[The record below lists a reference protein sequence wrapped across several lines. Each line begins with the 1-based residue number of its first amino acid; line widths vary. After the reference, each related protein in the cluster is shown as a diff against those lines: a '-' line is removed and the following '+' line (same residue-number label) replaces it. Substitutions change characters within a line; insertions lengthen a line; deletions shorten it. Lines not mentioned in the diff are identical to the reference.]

1 MHTAAVRGLG
11 WYCLANAVLL
21 KLTTLYYSDL
31 VPPATTAD
39 VQFYRLLVDL
49 SHWLFL
55 ALVFI
60 GLPLLA
66 LIATRLPRAWILAGA
81 ALCGSATVFLLVFD
95 GLVFTQYRMHLG
107 SYVWVLLFGGSGR
120 ETLYSVATT
129 AWMTLLG
136 VFAVVVALQI
146 LLVRRCWKL
155 GAARVRYAPG
165 AWLAAGWACAF
176 VSSQLWHV
184 WADAK
189 YDVRITAQSSVYPF
203 YSPRTAKRLLRKL
216 ELVNP
221 EDDRPQD
228 WGELSV
234 SDHPLIYPSVDMQ
247 CVPSARPNILLV
259 IIDAWRADQ
268 LNPVTTPALHRFA
281 GTSTT
286 FTQHISAS
294 NSTRIGIFSIFYG
307 LMGNDWFPILRT
319 QTSPV
324 LMRELV
330 DQGYELAIFGSAPLV
345 QPEFDRTVFSGI
357 DDIRLR
363 TPGDRPHVRD
373 RRITADMLR
382 FLDGRTPQSAPFFGF
397 LWYNSAH
404 AFDFPTD
411 KVEPFLPSKQGVNYF
426 ALNRTADATPYFNR
440 YRNALHFIDAEVA
453 QVLDALESRGDLENT
468 LVLITSDHGQEF
480 NDTGKNYWGHN
491 SNFSPYQVHVPLIA
505 RWKNWAAGSVPY
517 MTSHYDLAP
526 SLLTE
531 ALGCTTPPHAYSHG
545 LPLMQST
552 HRPAFVPV
560 FDYDQ
565 MGVYQADRITLVSRF
580 GGFEVYSHHYDPL
593 DVEADLEIME
603 QVSRRML
610 HFSRRPEA
618 PKLGA
623 VRGAPGAPA
632 N

>member
-11 WYCLANAVLL
+11 WYCLANAALL
-21 KLTTLYYSDL
+21 KLSTLYYSDL
-31 VPPATTAD
+31 VPPATTAA

-60 GLPLLA
+60 GLPVLA

-81 ALCGSATVFLLVFD
+81 ALCGSATVLLLVFD

-136 VFAVVVALQI
+136 VFAIVIALQI
-146 LLVRRCWKL
+146 LLLGWCWKL

-228 WGELSV
+228 WSELSA
-234 SDHPLIYPSVDMQ
+234 SDQPLIYPSVDMQ

-259 IIDAWRADQ
+259 VIDAWRADQ

-286 FTQHISAS
+286 FAQHISAS

-330 DQGYELAIFGSAPLV
+330 AQGYELAIFGSAPLV

-363 TPGDRPHVRD
+363 TPGNRPHVRD

-411 KVEPFLPSKQGVNYF
+411 EVEPFLPSTQAVNYF
-426 ALNRTADATPYFNR
+426 ALNGSTDATPYFNR

-453 QVLDALESRGDLENT
+453 QVLDLLESRGDLENT

-491 SNFSPYQVHVPLIA
+491 SNFSRYQVHVPLIV
-505 RWKNWAAGSVPY
+505 RWKGWASGTVPY

-531 ALGCTTPPHAYSHG
+531 ALGCTTPPEAYSHG

-580 GGFEVYSHHYDPL
+580 GGFEVYSPHYDPL
-593 DVEADLEIME
+593 DVEADVEIME
-603 QVSRRML
+603 QVSLRML
-610 HFSRRPEA
+610 HFSRRPEVT
-618 PKLGA
+618 KLSA
-623 VRGAPGAPA
+623 VREAPGAPA